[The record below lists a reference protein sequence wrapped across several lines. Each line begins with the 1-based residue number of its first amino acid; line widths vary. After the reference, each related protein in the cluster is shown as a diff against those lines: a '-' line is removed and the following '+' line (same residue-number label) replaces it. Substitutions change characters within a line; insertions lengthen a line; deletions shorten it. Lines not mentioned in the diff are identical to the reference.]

1 LLTKAAAEAAA
12 EAAAVVG
19 VKQVL
24 LSKVLTETFMPLTV
38 NVLMTVE
45 AKVVAAVLSSAG
57 SR

>member
-1 LLTKAAAEAAA
+1 LLTKAAA

-38 NVLMTVE
+38 NFLMTV
-45 AKVVAAVLSSAG
+45 AATMVAAVLPSAG